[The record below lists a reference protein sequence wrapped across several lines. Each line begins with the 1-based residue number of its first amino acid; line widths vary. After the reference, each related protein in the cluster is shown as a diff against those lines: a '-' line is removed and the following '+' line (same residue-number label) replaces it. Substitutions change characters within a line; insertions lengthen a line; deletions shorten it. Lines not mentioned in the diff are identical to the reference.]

1 MLDENVKKRIL
12 DLADRCERK
21 SCVTAS
27 SFLSPAECYEI
38 QKLGALSG
46 RSFVVSGGAEGCER
60 CAVIFLPEW
69 MSEDMLEL
77 SDYISAVKIKS
88 FFGAPVHRDYLGAV
102 LGLGIE
108 RDRIGDII
116 VDGENAWIFCAGSVV
131 NLILSELDKV
141 GRYSVKTEQVPLAD
155 VPRSEK
161 KVKRLS
167 FTVKSLRL
175 DAVTADMFGI
185 SRTNAAE
192 FIRLGAVSLNYSV
205 CEKADAPVKEGD
217 VISVRGK
224 GKGCVSEV
232 GGRSK
237 KDRLFIT
244 AEIFI

>member
-38 QKLGALSG
+38 QKLGALKDC
-46 RSFVVSGGAEGCER
+46 RCIVSGGAEGCER
-60 CAVIFLPEW
+60 CAVFFLPEW
-69 MSEDMLEL
+69 MSEDMFEL
-77 SDYISAVKIKS
+77 SDYISVIGIRS
-88 FFGAPVHRDYLGAV
+88 YFGAPGHRDYLGAV

-116 VDGENAWIFCAGSVV
+116 VDGENAWIFCVNSVAS
-131 NLILSELDKV
+131 LILSELDKV
-141 GRYSVKTEQVPLAD
+141 GRYSVKTDRIPLSD

-161 KVKRLS
+161 KVRRLS

-175 DAVTADMFGI
+175 DAVTADMFGV
-185 SRTNAAE
+185 SRTSAAE

-205 CEKADAPVKEGD
+205 CEKTDSPVKEGD

-224 GKGCVSEV
+224 GKGCITEV